1 MEYRALG
8 KTGLQVSKLGFGAS
22 PFGSAV
28 DEHSEREAIQAVHM
42 AIDLGVNFIDVSPYY
57 GVTRA
62 ETVLGKALQNI
73 PRESYY
79 LSTKVGRYGAA
90 AFDFSE
96 QCVAVSIDES
106 LKRLHVDYVDVIL
119 CHDVEFGSLDQIINE
134 TIPALRRIQE
144 AGKAR
149 FIGISGLPLKI
160 FRAVTEQTDL
170 DLILSYCHYCLNDT
184 ALAGLVPYF
193 NQKQIGIINASPF
206 SMGLLTE
213 SGPPVW
219 HPASDELKTCCAAA
233 ARYCRNQGVVLP
245 SLPCNI
251 VWHNLTLQPHWW
263 ASPVQSRL
271 LLMSAGCMSHLI
283 QNCCARFSPFWNR
296 YEINPG
302 RAENQ
307 KITIQQGCNL
317 K

>member
-233 ARYCRNQGVVLP
+233 ARYCRNQGVSIAQLALQY
-245 SLPCNI
+245 SLAQSDFAT
-251 VWHNLTLQPHWW
+251 TLVGIANSEQITTNVGWMHEPLD
-263 ASPVQSRL
+263 PELLREVQSILEPIRNQ
-271 LLMSAGCMSHLI
+271 SWPSGKPENNDTAGV
-283 QNCCARFSPFWNR
+283 
-296 YEINPG
+296 
-302 RAENQ
+302 
-307 KITIQQGCNL
+307 
-317 K
+317 

>member
-28 DEHSEREAIQAVHM
+28 DEHSEREAIQAVHT

-96 QCVAVSIDES
+96 QCVAASIDES
-106 LKRLHVDYVDVIL
+106 LKRLHVDYVDIIL
-119 CHDVEFGSLDQIINE
+119 CHDVEFGSLDQIIND

-233 ARYCRNQGVVLP
+233 ARYCRNQGVNIAQLALQY
-245 SLPCNI
+245 SLAQSDFAT
-251 VWHNLTLQPHWW
+251 TLVGIANSEQITTNVGWMHEPLD
-263 ASPVQSRL
+263 PELLREVQSILEPIRNQ
-271 LLMSAGCMSHLI
+271 SWPSGKPENNDTAGV
-283 QNCCARFSPFWNR
+283 
-296 YEINPG
+296 
-302 RAENQ
+302 
-307 KITIQQGCNL
+307 
-317 K
+317 